1 MRPSLAK
8 NSMFNVAYQL
18 VLVLVPLISSMYV
31 SRVVLPDALGE
42 VSVANNL
49 VSYFVALAPLGIPAY
64 GVREIAKAGDDKR
77 ARSAVFSELLLINFL
92 STVVFLAA
100 YAVCV
105 AIMYGT
111 AIPELYLI
119 FGSLIVANALNVEW
133 LFQGI
138 ERYDFISI
146 RGTVVRA
153 ACLLLTVIF
162 VKSPSD
168 VCVYAAIT
176 CLGTFANYI
185 VNVLCLRRSVDFT
198 FRGLSFARHFRP
210 VAVLAGTNVLFSLYT
225 KIDITMMGFLCT
237 SSIVAYYSYAY
248 NAEEIAKTLCVAIT
262 NVYLPRLSYE
272 FKNDAREFSRLVQ
285 QSMDLNV
292 FIALPMCLGVF
303 ILAPKVVLVLFG
315 DAFAPAS
322 LTLRLFA
329 FLIFAKSVGNVIY
342 QTTIATGG
350 GEVPAHR
357 IYLRSGCQYCS
368 ERHSYPFV
376 CSKRRCGCNGGH
388 GGDARLCSVDVH
400 EAIPAVQVYSPFR
413 VFDTDRAR
421 CYVLRCIRLR
431 YVHRSETALHHRLG
445 FGWRRHLCCRCRS
458 VEERGGFDVLA
469 QTQHEVTPF
478 KIRPAFGFS

>member
-8 NSMFNVAYQL
+8 NSMFNVVYQL

-31 SRVVLPDALGE
+31 SRVVLPDALGG

-64 GVREIAKAGDDKR
+64 GVREIAKAGDDRR
-77 ARSAVFSELLLINFL
+77 ARSVVFSELLIINFV
-92 STVVFLAA
+92 STLVFLAV

-105 AIMYGT
+105 TVMYGT
-111 AIPELYLI
+111 AVPELYLI
-119 FGSLIVANALNVEW
+119 FGSLIIANALNVEW

-146 RGTVVRA
+146 RGTVVRTV
-153 ACLLLTVIF
+153 CLLLTVLL

-168 VCVYAAIT
+168 VYVYASIT

-198 FRGLSFARHFRP
+198 LKGLSFARHLRP

-225 KIDITMMGFLCT
+225 KIDITMMGFLCS
-237 SSIVAYYSYAY
+237 SSIVAYYAYAY

-272 FKNDAREFSRLVQ
+272 FKNDAKEFSRLVQ

-303 ILAPKVVLVLFG
+303 VLAPKVVIVLFG
-315 DAFAPAS
+315 DAFTPAS
-322 LTLRLFA
+322 LTLQLFA
-329 FLIFAKSVGNVIY
+329 LLIFAKSVGNVIY
-342 QTTIATGG
+342 QTTIATGNERYQLVAYTCG
-350 GEVPAHR
+350 VVVNIVLNAILIPLFAQNGAVVATVVTEVTLDLVLWVCLR
-357 IYLRSGCQYCS
+357 RYLQVRFTA
-368 ERHSYPFV
+368 RFV
-376 CSKRRCGCNGGH
+376 LSTLVALGAMCATVVACDMLIASNL
-388 GGDARLCSVDVH
+388 LCI
-400 EAIPAVQVYSPFR
+400 AA
-413 VFDTDRAR
+413 A
-421 CYVLRCIRLR
+421 
-431 YVHRSETALHHRLG
+431 
-445 FGWRRHLCCRCRS
+445 
-458 VEERGGFDVLA
+458 VLA
-469 QTQHEVTPF
+469 AVVVYAAVGVLLKNEVALMF
-478 KIRPAFGFS
+478 LRKLIRK

>member
-1 MRPSLAK
+1 MKPSLAK

-31 SRVVLPDALGE
+31 SRVVLPEALGE

-77 ARSAVFSELLLINFL
+77 RRSAVFSELLIINFV
-92 STVVFLAA
+92 STIVFFAV

-105 AIMYGT
+105 VIMYG
-111 AIPELYLI
+111 AAVPELYLI

-133 LFQGI
+133 FFQGM

-146 RGTVVRA
+146 RGTIVRM
-153 ACLLLTVIF
+153 ACLLLTMLL

-168 VCVYAAIT
+168 VLVYAAIT

-185 VNVLCLRRSVDFT
+185 ANVLCLRKSVEFT
-198 FRGLSFARHFRP
+198 TKGLSFSRHLRP
-210 VAVLAGTNVLFSLYT
+210 VTVLAGTNVLFSLYT
-225 KIDITMMGFLCT
+225 KIDVTMMGTLCT
-237 SSIVAYYSYAY
+237 SSIVAYYTYAY

-272 FKNDAREFSRLVQ
+272 FKNDAKEFSRLVQ
-285 QSMDLNV
+285 QSMDLNI

-303 ILAPKVVLVLFG
+303 ILAPKVVVTLFG

-329 FLIFAKSVGNVIY
+329 FLIFAKSIGNVIY
-342 QTTIATGG
+342 QTTIATGNERFQLIAYTLG
-350 GEVPAHR
+350 VIVNIALNAALIPVFAQNGAVIATVATEVALDLVLWVC
-357 IYLRSGCQYCS
+357 LRDYM
-368 ERHSYPFV
+368 RFKFTFHFV
-376 CSKRRCGCNGGH
+376 FSTLISLGAMCAVVVACDMFIVS
-388 GGDARLCSVDVH
+388 RLPCVVV
-400 EAIPAVQVYSPFR
+400 AV
-413 VFDTDRAR
+413 
-421 CYVLRCIRLR
+421 
-431 YVHRSETALHHRLG
+431 
-445 FGWRRHLCCRCRS
+445 
-458 VEERGGFDVLA
+458 VLA
-469 QTQHEVTPF
+469 VSVYACVSILLKNEVALMF
-478 KIRPAFGFS
+478 AHKLLRN

>member
-8 NSMFNVAYQL
+8 NSIFNVAYQL

-64 GVREIAKAGDDKR
+64 GVREIAKAGDDRR
-77 ARSAVFSELLLINFL
+77 ARSTVFSELLLINL
-92 STVVFLAA
+92 VSTVVFLAA
-100 YAVCV
+100 YAACV
-105 AIMYGT
+105 VIMYGT
-111 AIPELYLI
+111 AVPELYLI
-119 FGSLIVANALNVEW
+119 FGSLIVTNSLNVEW

-146 RGTVVRA
+146 RGTVART
-153 ACLLLTVIF
+153 ACLLLTVLL
-162 VKSPSD
+162 VKDPSD
-168 VCVYAAIT
+168 VYIYASIT

-198 FRGLSFARHFRP
+198 LKELSFVRHLRP
-210 VAVLAGTNVLFSLYT
+210 VAVLAGANVLFSLYT

-237 SSIVAYYSYAY
+237 SSVVAYYTYAY

-272 FKNDAREFSRLVQ
+272 FKNDAKEFSRLVQ

-292 FIALPMCLGVF
+292 FIALPMCLGVL
-303 ILAPKVVLVLFG
+303 ILAPKVVVVLFG

-322 LTLRLFA
+322 LTLQMFA

-342 QTTIATGG
+342 QTTIATGNERYQLVAYSCG
-350 GEVPAHR
+350 VAVNIALNAVLIPLFAQNGAVVATVVTEATLDMVLWVCLR
-357 IYLRSGCQYCS
+357 RYLRF
-368 ERHSYPFV
+368 RFTVRFV
-376 CSKRRCGCNGGH
+376 LSTLIALGAMCAAVVACDVFIASKP
-388 GGDARLCSVDVH
+388 LCIIV
-400 EAIPAVQVYSPFR
+400 AVFAAVAVYA
-413 VFDTDRAR
+413 VVG
-421 CYVLRCIRLR
+421 VLLKNE
-431 YVHRSETALHHRLG
+431 VALMFLHKLVR
-445 FGWRRHLCCRCRS
+445 
-458 VEERGGFDVLA
+458 
-469 QTQHEVTPF
+469 
-478 KIRPAFGFS
+478 K

>member
-77 ARSAVFSELLLINFL
+77 ARSAVFSELLLINLL

-162 VKSPSD
+162 VKGPSD

-350 GEVPAHR
+350 ERYQLIAYTCGVVVNIALNAILIPLFAQNGAVVATVVTEVTLDFVLWTCMR
-357 IYLRSGCQYCS
+357 RYLRF
-368 ERHSYPFV
+368 RFTAHFV
-376 CSKRRCGCNGGH
+376 FSTLIALGAMCCAVFACDMFIEAKL
-388 GGDARLCSVDVH
+388 LCIIVSVLVGA
-400 EAIPAVQVYSPFR
+400 AIYAAAAVLLKNEVALMF
-413 VFDTDRAR
+413 
-421 CYVLRCIRLR
+421 LRKLSMR
-431 YVHRSETALHHRLG
+431 
-445 FGWRRHLCCRCRS
+445 
-458 VEERGGFDVLA
+458 
-469 QTQHEVTPF
+469 
-478 KIRPAFGFS
+478 

>member
-64 GVREIAKAGDDKR
+64 GVREVAKAGDDRR
-77 ARSAVFSELLLINFL
+77 ARSAVFSELLLINL
-92 STVVFLAA
+92 VSTAVFLAA

-105 AIMYGT
+105 VIMYGT
-111 AIPELYLI
+111 AVPELYLI

-146 RGTVVRA
+146 RGTVVRT
-153 ACLLLTVIF
+153 ACLLLTVLL

-168 VCVYAAIT
+168 VYIYAAIT

-198 FRGLSFARHFRP
+198 LKGLSLARHLRP
-210 VAVLAGTNVLFSLYT
+210 VAILAGTNVLFSLYT

-237 SSIVAYYSYAY
+237 SSVVAYYAYAY

-303 ILAPKVVLVLFG
+303 ILAPKVVVVLFG

-322 LTLRLFA
+322 LTLQLFA
-329 FLIFAKSVGNVIY
+329 LLIFAKSVGNVIY
-342 QTTIATGG
+342 QTTIATGNERYQLVAYSCG
-350 GEVPAHR
+350 VAVNIALNAVLIPLFAQNGAVVATVVTEVTLDLVLWACLR
-357 IYLRSGCQYCS
+357 RYLKIRFTA
-368 ERHSYPFV
+368 RFV
-376 CSKRRCGCNGGH
+376 LSTLIALGVMC
-388 GGDARLCSVDVH
+388 A
-400 EAIPAVQVYSPFR
+400 AVI
-413 VFDTDRAR
+413 A
-421 CYVLRCIRLR
+421 C
-431 YVHRSETALHHRLG
+431 
-445 FGWRRHLCCRCRS
+445 
-458 VEERGGFDVLA
+458 DVLIA
-469 QTQHEVTPF
+469 SNLLCIVAAVFAAAVVYAAVNVLLKNEVALMF
-478 KIRPAFGFS
+478 LRKLVRK